1 MRVKRDIFVVKSN
14 CLPAFFVTLTLA
26 STFLTIIG
34 PDVRHETKCLDD
46 RDFLKKKAGFLL
58 MSLYEYWARLVT
70 N

>member
-46 RDFLKKKAGFLL
+46 RD
-58 MSLYEYWARLVT
+58 
-70 N
+70 